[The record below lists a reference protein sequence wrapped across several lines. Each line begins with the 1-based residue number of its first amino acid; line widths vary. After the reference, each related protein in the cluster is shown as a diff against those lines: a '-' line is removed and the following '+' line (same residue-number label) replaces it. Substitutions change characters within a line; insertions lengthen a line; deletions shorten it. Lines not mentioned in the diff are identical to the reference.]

1 MFENYGNTYVVNF
14 QIFAPDDSKKSYS
27 TTFVL
32 YSSYEIS
39 NLHKHP
45 KDKPIESSVVYSV
58 DKIPYPRRPMHN
70 TLRITTHAEKH
81 LKGDPVINVMK
92 RELRSFFKWGG
103 RDYYA
108 APKEWKIALTTLDNK
123 MALIMEKGATHYTFM
138 GQRTKKENLLQ
149 ALSRFIYR
157 SCFEKDPVKLLE
169 YIMKLIS
176 LPENVA
182 YVLENRTPYHYFD
195 VEKREK
201 IECRLNTQLISS
213 TEAALEISDGIW
225 ASIDI
230 NDLDIMV
237 NYYYHNQSRSK
248 RWRLV
253 SPVKLWTMLIGT
265 APSDSQAKLMMEF
278 LKQNRTQDIVES
290 RAVELMNSLEIKYPN
305 RIKILEK
312 ERNTHNYKIMLV
324 RGKIADWVI
333 INHSHRHTDT
343 QKVKVYAFVHESLH
357 EMEQKLIEDNNR
369 RTRSSGGIAM
379 KSLGGFLRGPIC
391 IDNMHR
397 NSSLGDQY
405 ASRALALLNDNIT
418 VTLVYTI
425 DKYLPKWV
433 LEGEKTS
440 KILIDWDAIDSEN
453 EDWEKIL

>member
-1 MFENYGNTYVVNF
+1 MFESYGYTYVVNF
-14 QIFAPDDSKKSYS
+14 QIYSPDDSKKSFT
-27 TTFVL
+27 TTFVI
-32 YSSYEIS
+32 YSSYQINS
-39 NLHKHP
+39 L
-45 KDKPIESSVVYSV
+45 YSH
-58 DKIPYPRRPMHN
+58 DNNIPVKAGIGTN
-70 TLRITTHAEKH
+70 TFRITTHGEKH

-108 APKEWKIALTTLDNK
+108 APKEWKIALTTVDKK
-123 MALIMEKGATHYTFM
+123 MALIMEKGSTHYTFM

-169 YIMKLIS
+169 YIMKLIT

-195 VEKREK
+195 VENRKK
-201 IECRLNTQLISS
+201 IECRLNTQLISP

-225 ASIDI
+225 ANIDI
-230 NDLDIMV
+230 DDLDIMV
-237 NYYYHNQSRSK
+237 NHYYHGQSRSK

-253 SPVKLWTMLIGT
+253 SPTKLWTMLMGEK
-265 APSDSQAKLMMEF
+265 PSDSQAKLMIEF

-290 RAVELMNSLEIKYPN
+290 RAVELMNSLEVKYPN
-305 RIKILEK
+305 RIKILERT
-312 ERNTHNYKIMLV
+312 RNDTDYKIMLV
-324 RGKIADWVI
+324 RGKLSDWII
-333 INHSHRHTDT
+333 INHGHRHTDT
-343 QKVKVYAFVHESLH
+343 QKVKVYAFIHNSLH
-357 EMEQKLIEDNNR
+357 EMEQKVSEGSTR
-369 RTRSSGGIAM
+369 RTRSSGGISIP
-379 KSLGGFLRGPIC
+379 SLGGFLRGPIC

-405 ASRALALLNDNIT
+405 ASRALALLNDNVT

-433 LEGEKTS
+433 LNGEKES
-440 KILIDWDAIDSEN
+440 KITIDWDAIDGEN